1 MKAKQEKAAVAYLTS
16 CLAYGIL
23 RELSEDKQKIK
34 FNGEY
39 RICDIIQKIAVRK
52 SQAMHEAFGDEQ
64 QSQSVYAA
72 KRILDRLVEK
82 LAGCE
87 NPDALTNMLL
97 VVDGINTDSVYIAA
111 EDQELIE
118 A

>member
-1 MKAKQEKAAVAYLTS
+1 MKAKQEKAAAAYLAT
-16 CLAYGIL
+16 CLGYGVL
-23 RELSEDKQKIK
+23 RALEGDKQKIK
-34 FNGEY
+34 LNGEY
-39 RICDIIQKIAVRK
+39 RITDIIQKIVVRK

-64 QSQSVYAA
+64 QSQAVYAA

-87 NPDALTNMLL
+87 NPDALTNILL

-111 EDQELIE
+111 EGQEIIE